1 MIGIRSFPIGARCWG
16 IWNTKVGSYG
26 FRNFGS
32 QSTIASTSMSG
43 KTQGP
48 KKRDHCRLRC
58 EKVCV
63 CVCVVSHAIV
73 VTKKTCVFFI
83 NRHLETSMSL
93 WLIKCVL
100 LFVSPNSF
108 SYRGSYFKYRGSFV
122 FFCGNC
128 LKIDGLVLRL
138 TDIQVDCF
146 DRCLVMD
153 FQVAK

>member
-1 MIGIRSFPIGARCWG
+1 MDGWIRSFPIGARG

-48 KKRDHCRLRC
+48 KKKRSLQTAGSKKCKHVVKRHSCHLR
-58 EKVCV
+58 
-63 CVCVVSHAIV
+63 HAF
-73 VTKKTCVFFI
+73 FFI
-83 NRHLETSMSL
+83 NRHLETSCLCDLSSVFFYL
-93 WLIKCVL
+93 FPQIALAIGVLTSSIGIL
-100 LFVSPNSF
+100 LF
-108 SYRGSYFKYRGSFV
+108 